1 MADIKQYLDLTEELL
16 RELKQLKL
24 YLKSLEQEKEK
35 IVESIGDISAIS
47 YDGIN
52 VNTNSIESPV
62 EQSVLKRYEKALN
75 ISIKID
81 KTKATV
87 KKLEAAIANL
97 DEIHR
102 RVLEMYVIEGMD
114 WINISDILK
123 YSDRQLRKKK
133 DEAIKSIA
141 LSLFGM
147 TILADEKNKT
157 LFDML

>member
-35 IVESIGDISAIS
+35 IVENVGDLSAIS

-52 VNTNSIESPV
+52 VNTNTIVSPV
-62 EQSVLKRYEKALN
+62 EQSVLKRYEEALN
-75 ISIKID
+75 IIIEID

-102 RVLEMYVIEGMD
+102 RVVEMYVVEGMD

-147 TILADEKNKT
+147 IILADEKNKT

>member
-87 KKLEAAIANL
+87 KNLKLL
-97 DEIHR
+97 
-102 RVLEMYVIEGMD
+102 LP
-114 WINISDILK
+114 ILMR
-123 YSDRQLRKKK
+123 YTEEFLRC
-133 DEAIKSIA
+133 
-141 LSLFGM
+141 
-147 TILADEKNKT
+147 
-157 LFDML
+157 MLLKEWTGLIYLTY

>member
-1 MADIKQYLDLTEELL
+1 
-16 RELKQLKL
+16 
-24 YLKSLEQEKEK
+24 
-35 IVESIGDISAIS
+35 
-47 YDGIN
+47 
-52 VNTNSIESPV
+52 
-62 EQSVLKRYEKALN
+62 
-75 ISIKID
+75 
-81 KTKATV
+81 
-87 KKLEAAIANL
+87 
-97 DEIHR
+97 
-102 RVLEMYVIEGMD
+102 MYVIEGMD